1 MRIDH
6 AVRWIRAPAETI
18 YRALTCRDA
27 VQKWLPPAGTR
38 GVVDDF
44 EPRPGGPIRITLVF
58 ETPGDTGTRKSS
70 ENSDVVR
77 GEFLE
82 LVPNQVVRQRFTF
95 ISDDPAF
102 AGAMVMTWLIRPRA
116 GGADV
121 EIMAEHVPPGISSDD
136 HQQGMHSS
144 LANLAKFV
152 ES

>member
-1 MRIDH
+1 
-6 AVRWIRAPAETI
+6 
-18 YRALTCRDA
+18 
-27 VQKWLPPAGTR
+27 
-38 GVVDDF
+38 
-44 EPRPGGPIRITLVF
+44 
-58 ETPGDTGTRKSS
+58 
-70 ENSDVVR
+70 
-77 GEFLE
+77 LE